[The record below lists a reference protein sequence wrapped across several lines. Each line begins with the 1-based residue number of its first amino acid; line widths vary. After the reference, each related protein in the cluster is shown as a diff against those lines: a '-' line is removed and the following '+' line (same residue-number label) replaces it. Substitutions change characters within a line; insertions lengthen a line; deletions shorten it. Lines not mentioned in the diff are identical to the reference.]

1 MNYTTLNDLKNNYKE
16 GFRCIHAEVLDDAYT
31 LHLKNFTTEK
41 IKTLSTS
48 NLYEIS
54 QIKSYLENLGTITA
68 NTGYDC

>member
-1 MNYTTLNDLKNNYKE
+1 MNYTTLNDLKDNYKE
-16 GFRCIHAEVLDDAYT
+16 GFRCIHAGIHNDSYT
-31 LHLKNFTTEK
+31 LHLKNFNTEK

-54 QIKSYLENLGTITA
+54 EIKSYLEGLEDITA